1 MAQFDHLKHLLET
14 IRHAGF
20 WGRLFSW
27 KRITER
33 LVLADRELSAGETLF
48 REQDKKLQL
57 LQTELQWQKQQALS
71 NATRK
76 DELTQEAAQWKEK
89 YFQQQREYDQL
100 QQQHTVLLS
109 NEKARHHDH
118 ARALDSLTQIENRV
132 REERKA
138 ELEQRNLA
146 AIERLHQLKA
156 TWSAHEQQVKS
167 VIKSICQRHTI
178 DYVDTAPFRGTP
190 DNTLSIC
197 EEFVVFDAKSPAGDD
212 TANFPYY
219 LKDQAE
225 RAQKYAK
232 QASVK
237 PEIYFVVPATTL
249 AALSQFVYKFADY
262 TVFVI
267 SIDAL
272 EPVLLNLKKI
282 EEYEFAKEL
291 TPEDRNTIC
300 SLLGRFAHLSKRRIQ
315 VDSFFARQ
323 FIQLAYKAEA
333 DLPKDILASVI
344 EFEKSEKLN
353 PPQEKRNKAIPLP
366 EIEKDMLHIRQE
378 ADSRGILMKEEQ
390 VADGLAN
397 LPLYKQEDAPQQG
410 G

>member
-14 IRHAGF
+14 IRTTGF
-20 WGRLFSW
+20 WERLFSW
-27 KRITER
+27 KRITAR
-33 LVLADRELSAGETLF
+33 LVLAERELTSAETLT
-48 REQDKKLQL
+48 REQDKKFQL

-71 NATRK
+71 NSARK
-76 DELTQEAAQWKEK
+76 DELTQESAQWKEK
-89 YFQQQREYDQL
+89 YFQLQREFDQL
-100 QQQHTVLLS
+100 QQQHTVLLA
-109 NEKARHHDH
+109 NERSRQQDH
-118 ARALDSLTQIENRV
+118 TLALDSLTRIENRV
-132 REERKA
+132 RDERSI

-146 AIERLHQLKA
+146 SIERLQQLKE
-156 TWSAHEQQVKS
+156 TWSAHEQQVRS
-167 VIKSICQRHTI
+167 IIKSICQRHTI
-178 DYVDTAPFRGTP
+178 DYVETAPFRGTP

-197 EEFVVFDAKSPAGDD
+197 EEFVVLDAKSPAGDD
-212 TANFPYY
+212 ASNFPTY

-225 RAQKYAK
+225 RAHKYAR

-249 AALSQFVYKFADY
+249 SALSHFVYKFADY
-262 TVFVI
+262 TVYVI

-333 DLPKDILASVI
+333 DLPKDILASVL
-344 EFEKSEKLN
+344 EFERSEKLN
-353 PPQEKRNKAIPLP
+353 PPQEKRNKAISLP
-366 EIEKDMLHIRQE
+366 EIEKDILHIKQE
-378 ADSRGILMKEEQ
+378 ADSRGIIMKDEQ
-390 VADGLAN
+390 LADGLAN
-397 LPLYKQEDAPQQG
+397 LPLYKQDENPQ
-410 G
+410 

>member
-14 IRHAGF
+14 IRTIGF
-20 WGRLFSW
+20 WERLFSW
-27 KRITER
+27 RRVTER
-33 LVLADRELSAGETLF
+33 LVLAERELSSAETF
-48 REQDKKLQL
+48 SREQDKKLQL
-57 LQTELQWQKQQALS
+57 LQNELQWQKQQALS
-71 NATRK
+71 NLARK
-76 DELTQEAAQWKEK
+76 DELTQDAAQWKEK
-89 YFQQQREYDQL
+89 YFQVQREFDQL
-100 QQQHTVLLS
+100 QQQHTVLLA
-109 NEKARHHDH
+109 NEKSRQQDH
-118 ARALDSLTQIENRV
+118 TRALDSLTQIENRI
-132 REERKA
+132 REERRT

-146 AIERLHQLKA
+146 AIERLQLLKE
-156 TWSAHEQQVKS
+156 TWSAHEQQVRS

-197 EEFVVFDAKSPAGDD
+197 EEFVVLDAKSPAGDD
-212 TANFPYY
+212 TSNFPNY

-225 RAQKYAK
+225 RAHKYAK

-249 AALSQFVYKFADY
+249 SALSQFVYKFADY
-262 TVFVI
+262 IVYVI
-267 SIDAL
+267 SVDAL
-272 EPVLLNLKKI
+272 EPLLLNLKKI

-344 EFEKSEKLN
+344 EFERSEKLN

-366 EIEKDMLHIRQE
+366 EIEKDMQHIKQE

-390 VADGLAN
+390 LADGLAN
-397 LPLYKQEDAPQQG
+397 LPLYKQEDDPQ
-410 G
+410 

>member
-1 MAQFDHLKHLLET
+1 MAQFDHLKSLLET
-14 IRHAGF
+14 IRNIGF
-20 WGRLFSW
+20 WERLFSW
-27 KRITER
+27 KRITGR
-33 LVLADRELSAGETLF
+33 LVLADRELSSVETLS

-71 NATRK
+71 NAARK
-76 DELTQEAAQWKEK
+76 DELTQETAQWKEK
-89 YFQQQREYDQL
+89 YFQLKREADQL

-109 NEKARHHDH
+109 NERTRQQDH
-118 ARALDSLTQIENRV
+118 ARALDALTQIENRV
-132 REERKA
+132 REERRV
-138 ELEQRNLA
+138 ELDQRNQA
-146 AIERLHQLKA
+146 AIERLHQLKE

-167 VIKSICQRHTI
+167 VIRSICQRHTI

-197 EEFVVFDAKSPAGDD
+197 DEFLVLDAKSPAGDD
-212 TANFPYY
+212 TSNFPGY

-237 PEIYFVVPATTL
+237 PEIYFVVPASTL
-249 AALSQFVYKFADY
+249 AVLSQLVYKFADY
-262 TVFVI
+262 TVFIV
-267 SIDAL
+267 SVDAL
-272 EPVLLNLKKI
+272 EPLLLNLKKI

-353 PPQEKRNKAIPLP
+353 PPQEKRNKAISLP
-366 EIEKDMLHIRQE
+366 EIEKDMLLIKQE
-378 ADSRGILMKEEQ
+378 ADSRGIIMKEQ
-390 VADGLAN
+390 QLADGLSN
-397 LPLYKQEDAPQQG
+397 LPLYKQDDEPR
-410 G
+410 